1 VTRGEAAL
9 EIVDLRIQI
18 PERFYPV
25 RLDEDIDSDE
35 WAASVVAAVAEDF
48 DSVDHEGSLSGELED
63 LRVRLLAGLN
73 GYLTAAVYV
82 RPERFMSLGC
92 LLTFQIVET
101 DAGQDPDW
109 FEATARSLVAE
120 QEPGART
127 IGFDAWRATIDA
139 GRLVG
144 IHQVIEYTEPGV
156 EFGWV
161 EARTIFG
168 VFPPGSGDMVQLTF
182 TTSDLAAFGDMRVE
196 TQGIVESLEVEIGEG
211 S

>member
-1 VTRGEAAL
+1 MTRGETEL

-35 WAASVVAAVAEDF
+35 WAASVVAAVAADF
-48 DSVDHEGSLSGELED
+48 DSVDHEDSLVGELED
-63 LRVRLLAGLN
+63 LRIRLLAGLN

-92 LLTFQIVET
+92 LLTFQIVEIE
-101 DAGQDPDW
+101 AGQDPDW
-109 FEATARSLVAE
+109 FEATARELVAE
-120 QEPGART
+120 EAPGART
-127 IGFDAWRATIDA
+127 IGFEAWRSTIAA
-139 GRLVG
+139 GELVG

-161 EARTIFG
+161 EARTVFG
-168 VFPPGSGDMVQLTF
+168 VFPEGSGDIVQLIF

-196 TQGIVESLEVEIGEG
+196 TQAIVESLEVEIGT
-211 S
+211 SA